1 MRRRQRSLSRFIL
14 FSFMLRALVPL
25 GLMLQLPAAFA
36 HTEVT
41 AEQAQSHGQSHDL
54 SQAQAHPEGNAF
66 GFVICPI
73 QNPGID
79 LTVLVDRSQANGHH
93 NHHKSSDNNENTIS
107 VDRGASL
114 CNLWSSS
121 TDSFL
126 TATIFSNGV
135 SDLDTQP
142 QLPPA
147 TSDYQSNNFPRRL
160 TRAPP
165 QNL

>member
-1 MRRRQRSLSRFIL
+1 MKRCKRSLGRIIL
-14 FSFMLRALVPL
+14 FSFALRALVPL

-36 HTEVT
+36 
-41 AEQAQSHGQSHDL
+41 QADVGAGQSL
-54 SQAQAHPEGNAF
+54 

-73 QNPGID
+73 QNPNID
-79 LTVLVDRSQANGHH
+79 LTVLVDAGQANGHH
-93 NHHKSSDNNENTIS
+93 HHHKSNDHDDQTIS

-126 TATIFSNGV
+126 NAAIFAISV
-135 SDLDTQP
+135 SDLDSQP
-142 QLPPA
+142 QLAPP

-165 QNL
+165 QTL